1 MKKKYRILVVD
12 DEENIRHGLSAILTG
27 WNYEVLVAENGEDA
41 LNVFNKAACDLV
53 ITDKM
58 MPGMNGIEL
67 LMKVKEVSPDVGVIV
82 ITAFGEVDLCLEAMN
97 HGALAYLN
105 KPLDL
110 TELKKHISSHFSQKS
125 KGESKSVN

>member
-1 MKKKYRILVVD
+1 MKNKYRILVVD
-12 DEENIRHGLSAILTG
+12 EEENIRHSLSAILTG
-27 WNYEVLVAENGEDA
+27 WSYEVLVAENGEDA
-41 LNVFNKAACDLV
+41 LNVFNKASCDLV

-67 LMKVKEVSPDVGVIV
+67 LLKVREVLPDVGVIV

-97 HGALAYLN
+97 HGAITYLN

-110 TELKKHISSHFSQKS
+110 TELRKHISSHVS
-125 KGESKSVN
+125 KKYKGGSKSVS